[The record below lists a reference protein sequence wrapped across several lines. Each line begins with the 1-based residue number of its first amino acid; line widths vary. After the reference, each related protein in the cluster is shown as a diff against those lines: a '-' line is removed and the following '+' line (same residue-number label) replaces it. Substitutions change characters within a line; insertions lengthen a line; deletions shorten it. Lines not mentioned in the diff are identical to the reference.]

1 MFETVL
7 SDMSELCTQSVA
19 EEDEADHRTEPP
31 FRKPQRGRRVPAL
44 RGTLINSDAAT
55 TTDGIHGV
63 VWGTDY
69 SSCQELDRFIRMS
82 YRSGDLTPVDAF
94 DLFDELLQ

>member
-31 FRKPQRGRRVPAL
+31 FRKPQRGRRVLAI

-55 TTDGIHGV
+55 ITDGIHGAGYGLQLLPGAGPV
-63 VWGTDY
+63 HQNVLPLG
-69 SSCQELDRFIRMS
+69 
-82 YRSGDLTPVDAF
+82 RSHPGGRI
-94 DLFDELLQ
+94 